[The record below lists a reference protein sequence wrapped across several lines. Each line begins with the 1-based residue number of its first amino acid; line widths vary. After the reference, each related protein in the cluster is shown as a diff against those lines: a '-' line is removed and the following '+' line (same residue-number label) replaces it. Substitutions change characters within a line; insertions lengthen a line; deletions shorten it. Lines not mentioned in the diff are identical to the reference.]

1 MNANSAELLAATLA
15 GLYAG
20 ARTAFVGANSPI
32 PAAAAL
38 LARARDPALTILIHG
53 HPGHALFTN
62 GGAEQFDFVAEGRL
76 DVFVLGALQIDGA
89 ANLNLVAIGD
99 YAKPRVRFTGSFGS
113 PFVYFLVPRVILFRE
128 EHTPRVLV
136 PRVDFVSAPGTSP
149 PGVHRPGGPTHLL
162 TGKALFSFDRAAAR
176 FRLTHV
182 HPGETA
188 DTVRDATG
196 FDFDIDNAVAKTPS
210 PDQETLALLRGPVA
224 QELAP
229 AYPQFVRSKLR
240 ANDA

>member
-1 MNANSAELLAATLA
+1 MNANAAELLAATLA

-20 ARTAFVGANSPI
+20 ARTVFVGANSPI

-38 LARARDPALTILIHG
+38 LARARDPSLTILIHG
-53 HPGHALFTN
+53 HPGQSLFTN
-62 GGAEQFDFVAEGRL
+62 GSAEQFDFVAEGRL

-89 ANLNLVAIGD
+89 ANLNLVSIGD
-99 YAKPRVRFTGSFGS
+99 YKKPRLRFTGSFGS
-113 PFVYFLVPRVILFRE
+113 AFVYFLVPRVILFRE

-162 TGKALFSFDRAAAR
+162 TSKALFAFDRSAAR

-182 HPGETA
+182 HPGETT
-188 DTVRDATG
+188 DTVRVATG
-196 FDFDIDNAVAKTPS
+196 FAFDVDGDVAQTPV
-210 PDQETLALLRGPVA
+210 PGKETLGLLRGTVA
-224 QELAP
+224 EELAP
-229 AYPQFVRSKLR
+229 AYPQFVRAKLGAR
-240 ANDA
+240 NA

>member
-1 MNANSAELLAATLA
+1 MSANAAELLAVTLA

-20 ARTAFVGANSPI
+20 ARTVFIGANSPI

-53 HPGHALFTN
+53 HPDHALFTN

-89 ANLNLVAIGD
+89 ANINLVGIGD
-99 YAKPRVRFTGSFGS
+99 YARPRLRFTGSFGS
-113 PFVYFLVPRVILFRE
+113 AFVYFLVPRVILFRE

-149 PGVHRPGGPTHLL
+149 PGVHRPGGPSHLL
-162 TGKALFSFDRAAAR
+162 TGKALFDFDRAAAR
-176 FRLTHV
+176 FRLAQV
-182 HPGETA
+182 HPGETVA
-188 DTVRDATG
+188 GVRAATG
-196 FDFDIDNAVAKTPS
+196 FDFDADDGVAETRA
-210 PDQETLALLRGPVA
+210 PDAETLSLLRGPVA
-224 QELAP
+224 RELAP
-229 AYPQFVRSKLR
+229 AYPHFVRTKLDS
-240 ANDA
+240 A

>member
-1 MNANSAELLAATLA
+1 MSANAAELLAATLA

-20 ARTAFVGANSPI
+20 ARTVFIGANSPI

-53 HPGHALFTN
+53 HPDHALFTN

-89 ANLNLVAIGD
+89 ANINLVGIGD
-99 YAKPRVRFTGSFGS
+99 YARPRLRFTGSFGS
-113 PFVYFLVPRVILFRE
+113 AFVYFLVPRVILFRE

-149 PGVHRPGGPTHLL
+149 PGVHRPGGPSHLL
-162 TGKALFSFDRAAAR
+162 TGKALFAFDRAAAR
-176 FRLTHV
+176 FRLTGV
-182 HPGETA
+182 HPGETVES
-188 DTVRDATG
+188 VRAETG
-196 FDFDIDNAVAKTPS
+196 FAFDVDPAVAETPP
-210 PDQETLALLRGPVA
+210 PDSETLALLRGPVA
-224 QELAP
+224 RELAP
-229 AYPQFVRSKLR
+229 AYPHFVRTKLGG
-240 ANDA
+240 A

>member
-1 MNANSAELLAATLA
+1 MNANRAELLAATLA

-20 ARTAFVGANSPI
+20 ARTVFVGANSPV

-53 HPGHALFTN
+53 HAGHALFTN

-76 DVFVLGALQIDGA
+76 DVFVLGALQIDGS

-99 YAKPRVRFTGSFGS
+99 YAKPRLRFTGSFGS

-149 PGVHRPGGPTHLL
+149 PGVYRPGGPTHLL
-162 TGKALFSFDRAAAR
+162 TGKALFAFDRAAAR

-182 HPGETA
+182 HPGETTEGVCA
-188 DTVRDATG
+188 ATG
-196 FDFDIDNAVAKTPS
+196 FAFEVDPAIAETPR
-210 PDQETLALLRGPVA
+210 PDAEALALLRGPIA
-224 QELAP
+224 EELAP
-229 AYPQFVRSKLR
+229 AYPKFVRTMLR
-240 ANDA
+240 AAHA

>member
-1 MNANSAELLAATLA
+1 MSAHAAELLVATLA

-20 ARTAFVGANSPI
+20 ARTVFVGANSPI

-53 HPGHALFTN
+53 HPAHALFTN
-62 GGAEQFDFVAEGRL
+62 GAAEQFDFVAEGRL

-99 YAKPRVRFTGSFGS
+99 YAKPRLRFTGSFGS

-162 TGKALFSFDRAAAR
+162 TGKALFAFDRAAAR

-182 HPGETA
+182 HPGET
-188 DTVRDATG
+188 TEGVRTATG
-196 FDFDIDNAVAKTPS
+196 FDFTVDRAVAETPR
-210 PDQETLALLRGPVA
+210 PDAATLALLRGPIA
-224 QELAP
+224 EELAP
-229 AYPQFVRSKLR
+229 AYPKFVRSKLR
-240 ANDA
+240 AGHG